1 MYIKK
6 NLKKLTIASL
16 AVGALSFTPAVYNF
30 DYDLSPQLVSVAHA
44 EIRIYEGIG
53 LFEVV
58 NETLEYAKEQAKLN
72 AERHIAE
79 EVCAELQSDTE
90 IENGKLTKDE
100 IILMT
105 EGVMKIIDVKYQLES
120 KEDGNFIVRATVTAE
135 VDTEELE
142 KLLEHQEEK

>member
-16 AVGALSFTPAVYNF
+16 VVGVLNFTPAVYNF
-30 DYDLSPQLVSVAHA
+30 DYDLSTQLASVAHA
-44 EIRIYEGIG
+44 EARTYEGIG
-53 LFEVV
+53 SFLVV
-58 NETLEYAKEQAKLN
+58 NETLEFAKEQAKLN

-79 EVCAELQSDTE
+79 EVCADLQSDTE
-90 IENGKLTKDE
+90 SENGKLTKDE

-105 EGVMKIIDVKYQLES
+105 EGMMKIIDVKYQLDS
-120 KEDGNFIVRATVTAE
+120 KEDGDFIVRATVTAE

-142 KLLEHQEEK
+142 KLLGDNSK